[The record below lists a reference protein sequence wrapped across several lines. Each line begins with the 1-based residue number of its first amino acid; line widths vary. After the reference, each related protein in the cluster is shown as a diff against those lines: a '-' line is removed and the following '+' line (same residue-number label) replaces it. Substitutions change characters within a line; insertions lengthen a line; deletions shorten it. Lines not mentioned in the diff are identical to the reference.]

1 MEKPGDN
8 DKSQNK
14 NGRTPAPSSDER
26 FRQWKTAAGAGFAEI
41 LDERI
46 LFPCVFLSKG
56 KHHQEFSL
64 RLRAGQKSRLKNAD
78 DVKKD

>member
-1 MEKPGDN
+1 VPVTIPVFQARD
-8 DKSQNK
+8 
-14 NGRTPAPSSDER
+14 
-26 FRQWKTAAGAGFAEI
+26 AGASGTSVAGI

-64 RLRAGQKSRLKNAD
+64 RLRAGQKIRSKKAD